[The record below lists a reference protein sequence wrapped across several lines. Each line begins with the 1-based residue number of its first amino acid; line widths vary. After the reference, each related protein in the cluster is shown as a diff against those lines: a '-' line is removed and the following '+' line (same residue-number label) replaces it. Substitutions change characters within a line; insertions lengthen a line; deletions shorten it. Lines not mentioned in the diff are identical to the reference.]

1 MSDELVT
8 LHIGIASREAIK
20 KRTIAI
26 ASGMLRPSAG
36 EPRVWFSSFE
46 SLAKV
51 LSERNMLLLEII
63 RRGQPRSLTELA
75 RLSGR
80 AVSNLSR
87 TLHGMERF
95 GLVELRE
102 EDHRKIP
109 VVRYDRVAF
118 EVPLHG
124 DEGPA
129 EAA

>member
-1 MSDELVT
+1 MSNEPTT
-8 LHIGIASREAIK
+8 LRIGIASREAIK

-26 ASGMLRPSAG
+26 ARGELRPAKG

-63 RRGQPRSLTELA
+63 RRAQPRSLTELA

-80 AVSNLSR
+80 AVPNLSR
-87 TLHGMERF
+87 TLHSMERF
-95 GLVELRE
+95 GLIELRE
-102 EDHRKIP
+102 EDHRKFP
-109 VVRYDRVAF
+109 VVRYDRVTF
-118 EVPLHG
+118 EVPLRG

-129 EAA
+129 QAA